1 MIIKSFEFKKI
12 SIKKYNNYLFYGENT
27 GLKNELIEEN
37 FKKKFQDNIYN
48 YEEATIL
55 QNEKLFF
62 DQVLTKSFFESEKLI
77 IISGVTNKI
86 VDTVSQLLEKK
97 IQDIFLILIAEKL
110 EKNSKLRSLFEK
122 EKNLICVPFYSDN
135 NQSLFYIANN
145 FFKKIK
151 TPISQQAINIIIN
164 RANGDRQNLKNEIE
178 KLENFCKNKKKIEIS
193 DILKLTNLSENHSFS
208 ELVDVCLAKNQ
219 KKLINIINENNFSS
233 EEAIIIIRTFLTK
246 AKRLLKINIEIELNK
261 NLDNVLTSFK
271 PPIFWKD
278 KDLVKQQIRHYS
290 LENTKLL
297 INSIIKTELE
307 IKKNYNNAINILL
320 DFILCQGKQV
330 NSKF

>member
-1 MIIKSFEFKKI
+1 MIIKSFEFEKI
-12 SIKKYNNYLFYGENT
+12 DINKFNNYLFYGENT
-27 GLKNELIEEN
+27 GLKNELIAKN
-37 FKKKFQDNIYN
+37 FKKKFINNIYN
-48 YEEATIL
+48 YEEITIL

-62 DQVLTKSFFESEKLI
+62 DQILTKSFFENEKLI
-77 IISGVTNKI
+77 IVTGVTNKI
-86 VDTVSQLLEKK
+86 INIISELFEKK

-110 EKNSKLRSLFEK
+110 EKKSKLRSLFEK
-122 EKNLICVPFYSDN
+122 EKNLVCVPFYLDN
-135 NQSLFYIANN
+135 NQSLFYIADN

-151 TPISQQAINIIIN
+151 IPISQQAINIIVN

-178 KLENFCKNKKKIEIS
+178 KLENFCRNKKKIEID

-219 KKLINIINENNFSS
+219 RKLIEIVNENNFSS
-233 EEAIIIIRTFLTK
+233 EEAIIIMRTFLSK
-246 AKRLLKINIEIELNK
+246 AKRLLKINSEMGLNK
-261 NLDNVLTSFK
+261 NLDNILTSFK

-278 KDLVKQQIRHYS
+278 KELVKQQIKNYS

-297 INSIIKTELE
+297 INSINKTELE

-320 DFILCQGKQV
+320 DFILYQGKPI
-330 NSKF
+330 NSKS